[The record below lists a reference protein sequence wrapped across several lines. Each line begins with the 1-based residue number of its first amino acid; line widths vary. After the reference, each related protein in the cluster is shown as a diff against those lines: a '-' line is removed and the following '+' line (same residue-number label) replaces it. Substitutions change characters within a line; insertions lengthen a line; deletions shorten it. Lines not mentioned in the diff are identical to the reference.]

1 MASQGPSLPT
11 SVRREHSNAAEAQV
25 SDLSNNFI
33 KMIET
38 LKEELKN
45 FLKEIEE
52 MTKNERNQIN
62 PFLKRK

>member
-33 KMIET
+33 KMIEA

-52 MTKNERNQIN
+52 MTK
-62 PFLKRK
+62 K